1 MLTLHRLLDI
11 EARHLQDQ
19 VSALQVLRPQEHFAL
34 YRIAGS
40 TSVISSDKYD
50 RKLNHTIGLG
60 SFEQPTTGNLKT
72 IEALYKD
79 LGLKPQ
85 FDISLPGNEETVT
98 LLLGSGYVNTGAID
112 TFVHDLKRPIATN
125 TSGFSIDRTT
135 DSASFI
141 HASVAGFATGGR
153 SIDLLNL
160 LSQIVSI
167 RENTHLY
174 EARDARGVLGTAAL
188 SIVDSDGDKIGYMY
202 HDSTLPDARGCGA
215 HQALIGHRLQVSRD
229 ENCTF
234 AVALAR
240 TSSGSARNLEK
251 LGFVKIL
258 ETHVFEPTVA

>member
-1 MLTLHRLLDI
+1 M
-11 EARHLQDQ
+11 
-19 VSALQVLRPQEHFAL
+19 
-34 YRIAGS
+34 
-40 TSVISSDKYD
+40 
-50 RKLNHTIGLG
+50 GLG
-60 SFEQPTTGNLKT
+60 SFKQPTTDDLKI

-85 FDISLPGNEETVT
+85 FDVSLPDNEETVT
-98 LLLGSGYVNTGAID
+98 LLMGSGYVNTGGID

-125 TSGFSIDRTT
+125 PRSFSIDRTT
-135 DSASFI
+135 DVNSFI
-141 HASVAGFATGGR
+141 NTSVAGFATGGR

-160 LSQIVSI
+160 LSQVVSI
-167 RENTHLY
+167 RDNTHLY
-174 EARDARGVLGTAAL
+174 EARNVRGLLGTAAL
-188 SIVDSDGDKIGYMY
+188 SIVESDGDKIGYMY
-202 HDSTLPDARGCGA
+202 HDSTLTDARGRGV